1 MVSNQ
6 RKLRLSQSIKR
17 EMSELLQ
24 KDLKDARLTGIISV
38 TEVELSN
45 DYRNC
50 KIFISVFGTQLD
62 KQNCF
67 QALED
72 RTGFIRGEICRRL
85 KIKFAPEIL
94 FKNDDSLERGSKI
107 SAILAKIAD
116 EKPIKE
122 I

>member
-24 KDLKDARLTGIISV
+24 KDLNDARLTGIISV
-38 TEVELSN
+38 TDVELSN

-50 KIFISVFGTQLD
+50 KIFISVFGSELD
-62 KQNCF
+62 RKNCF
-67 QALED
+67 LALED

-85 KIKFAPEIL
+85 GIKFAPEIL
-94 FKNDDSLERGSKI
+94 FKYDDSLERGSKI
-107 SAILAKIAD
+107 SQLLAEIAKD
-116 EKPIKE
+116 SPE
-122 I
+122 